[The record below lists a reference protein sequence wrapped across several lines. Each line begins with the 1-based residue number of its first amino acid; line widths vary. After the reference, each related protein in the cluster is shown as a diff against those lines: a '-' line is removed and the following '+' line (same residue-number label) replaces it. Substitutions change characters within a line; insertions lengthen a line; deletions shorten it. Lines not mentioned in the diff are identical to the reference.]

1 MRDLATPLAPSYAS
15 KKKTDPKAKKKKK
28 LSAKADKANAKAKAR
43 GEKQVGTRKTMAN
56 PRTLTQG
63 SVPVYKREKKIRDKI
78 KKVGSSTP
86 KKPKQSLIGRVKDG
100 LKVRNGGIGKN
111 KKTKA
116 EKAKCSFDNKRG
128 RQRNRRRHNS
138 CK

>member
-1 MRDLATPLAPSYAS
+1 MRNLATPLAPSYAS
-15 KKKTDPKAKKKKK
+15 KKKTDPKAKKKKR

-63 SVPVYKREKKIRDKI
+63 SVPVYKKEKKIRDKI

-100 LKVRNGGIGKN
+100 LRVRNGGIGKN
-111 KKTKA
+111 RKSKTERA
-116 EKAKCSFDNKRG
+116 QCTFTNKRNRK
-128 RQRNRRRHNS
+128 RQRRRHSS